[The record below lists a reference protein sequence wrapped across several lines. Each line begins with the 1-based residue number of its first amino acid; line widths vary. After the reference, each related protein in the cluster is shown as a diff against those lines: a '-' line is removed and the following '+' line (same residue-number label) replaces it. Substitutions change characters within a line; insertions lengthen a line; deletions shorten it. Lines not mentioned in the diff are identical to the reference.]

1 MDEDVE
7 VDASSGT
14 SVPPPLSPSDSVMSI
29 GAFRPSLVWLF
40 NHIRREDRD
49 YLTKEDLKQLLGSK
63 VDSTQLDEAFE
74 NLDLD
79 KDREISLDEFIAGF
93 AKFWKEAPHT
103 PGSDPVE
110 SFNFPPEPQVEERYE
125 SGDCVPSDKLKES
138 LSVLSSHNRLACQV
152 GVVTA
157 HLSPP
162 PPPPPA
168 DTALNTC
175 GRVSISQILSY

>member
-40 NHIRREDRD
+40 NRIRREDRD
-49 YLTKEDLKQLLGSK
+49 YLTKEDLKQFLGAK

-79 KDREISLDEFIAGF
+79 KDGEISLDEFIAGF
-93 AKFWKEAPHT
+93 AKFQKEAPHT

-157 HLSPP
+157 HLPP
-162 PPPPPA
+162 PLLT

-175 GRVSISQILSY
+175 GRVSITQILSY